1 MAPGCRYCRMSDDNL
16 FHTWC
21 SGNCE
26 FNKIE
31 GTCTEIKGIHNITLD
46 LRVLNHQYNECITK
60 RYFYQTLDDY
70 VKVYHSNCLSGR
82 GFGTL
87 AEAKYACS
95 NDNHCVGI
103 LDEGCKEDFEYYI
116 CLDFYSED
124 KELSSC
130 VYKKAEAKGTSY

>member
-1 MAPGCRYCRMSDDNL
+1 M
-16 FHTWC
+16 
-21 SGNCE
+21 
-26 FNKIE
+26 
-31 GTCTEIKGIHNITLD
+31 
-46 LRVLNHQYNECITK
+46 
-60 RYFYQTLDDY
+60 YFYQTLDDY

-130 VYKKAEAKGTSY
+130 VYKKAEAKGTSCQFILEVYIINIYNRPLRIRIEI